1 MVKVLL
7 SGDVGGNWDALHARV
22 EKLHT
27 SAHGP
32 FDVVLCAG
40 FSDVSANAIR
50 AWPLPVYVLGGL
62 GDQPKNT
69 STNLHVV
76 SENSVH
82 TISGLHVAFLADP
95 EAVQSFRSALT
106 AQPVDLLITTD
117 YPQGYKL
124 HNLPKSQCTLRDGSI
139 GNEAYLAIPKGPIV
153 PDHAL
158 IVPIQHTASM
168 TTISAAAR
176 AEVNQFKAA
185 LTAYVYMEAF
195 HNEGTKYKVDFTP
208 LPDGAEI
215 EASEYLLVECP
226 SPPTRLLHTVHGKH
240 YMQFGR
246 DAVAALLNMPRRG
259 NWKRTTSLSSIL
271 VSVFA
276 VCLLCQAVLFRNIF
290 SAVADLQHDDDHRA
304 HLRSVAAAATWSDL
318 VEAGI
323 DNSTSHSTRAS
334 SQNTTEPT
342 GPSGSA
348 SKSIDALLP
357 FNSNASVSLAS
368 VVEPTTTSNYA
379 PLSSAAASP
388 SSSLHPW
395 TVADVSFDRVMDA
408 DTRGVFVSKF
418 ASAPRGIV
426 MCMHTRMVPMG
437 VSLIQELRALGNI
450 DPVQVFY
457 CLPNELSST
466 DVTLLTGLGNV
477 EVVDLC
483 SVLVTS
489 RVFADHGV
497 ASRFQ
502 NFWLKP
508 LALVFSPF
516 PNVLLVDVDTIFL
529 HDPALLWTSSP
540 VVDTGTLFFHD
551 RVLDFSQFLNQD
563 VGPDDGQTF
572 IQVFFDTFPYAAV
585 NLTRPAA
592 ISDTMRRSMV
602 WNKHT
607 AHEQDSSVVLIDKTR
622 AGPHVLET
630 LWYLVTV
637 KRFQDQI
644 TFSWGDKEA
653 FWLAFELAGIPYAFS
668 PWNCGVVSLP
678 DDAALHP
685 TTLCGSLAQYWPD
698 LNKNDV
704 FFVNGN
710 AVVNVYRLGDGR
722 HTDWAARA
730 ASLVAAIPK
739 LVTPRHTRHP
749 TSQNRQ
755 GLDQTCLLG
764 EGATDIPP
772 AFQDI
777 AERRIRRGQA
787 IEDRAAK
794 NDSMWVNTVHDL
806 GQLHTLKL
814 VRQRC

>member
-1 MVKVLL
+1 MK
-7 SGDVGGNWDALHARV
+7 
-22 EKLHT
+22 
-27 SAHGP
+27 
-32 FDVVLCAG
+32 
-40 FSDVSANAIR
+40 
-50 AWPLPVYVLGGL
+50 
-62 GDQPKNT
+62 
-69 STNLHVV
+69 
-76 SENSVH
+76 
-82 TISGLHVAFLADP
+82 
-95 EAVQSFRSALT
+95 
-106 AQPVDLLITTD
+106 
-117 YPQGYKL
+117 
-124 HNLPKSQCTLRDGSI
+124 
-139 GNEAYLAIPKGPIV
+139 
-153 PDHAL
+153 
-158 IVPIQHTASM
+158 
-168 TTISAAAR
+168 
-176 AEVNQFKAA
+176 
-185 LTAYVYMEAF
+185 
-195 HNEGTKYKVDFTP
+195 
-208 LPDGAEI
+208 
-215 EASEYLLVECP
+215 
-226 SPPTRLLHTVHGKH
+226 
-240 YMQFGR
+240 
-246 DAVAALLNMPRRG
+246 
-259 NWKRTTSLSSIL
+259 
-271 VSVFA
+271 
-276 VCLLCQAVLFRNIF
+276 
-290 SAVADLQHDDDHRA
+290 
-304 HLRSVAAAATWSDL
+304 
-318 VEAGI
+318 
-323 DNSTSHSTRAS
+323 
-334 SQNTTEPT
+334 
-342 GPSGSA
+342 
-348 SKSIDALLP
+348 
-357 FNSNASVSLAS
+357 
-368 VVEPTTTSNYA
+368 
-379 PLSSAAASP
+379 
-388 SSSLHPW
+388 
-395 TVADVSFDRVMDA
+395 A

-516 PNVLLVDVDTIFL
+516 PNVLLVDVDAIFL
-529 HDPALLWTSSP
+529 HDPALLWTSPP

-607 AHEQDSSVVLIDKTR
+607 AHEQDSSVVLIDKIR

-644 TFSWGDKEA
+644 TFSWYNKIQPPGDKEA

-698 LNKNDV
+698 LNKNDM

-730 ASLVAAIPK
+730 TSLVAAIPK

-755 GLDQTCLLG
+755 GLDQTCLLN
-764 EGATDIPP
+764 EGATDIAP

-787 IEDRAAK
+787 VAEAMTWD
-794 NDSMWVNTVHDL
+794 
-806 GQLHTLKL
+806 
-814 VRQRC
+814 